1 VTPETLLALLALAF
15 PSAAQRMR
23 PEVAPMLTRAA
34 DAEGVPAPLLA
45 AVCWTE
51 SRLGTAPRYASLC
64 GIRVRHAF
72 VRDDARS
79 AGLAAGLLARR
90 LAECGTWRRALV
102 TFRSGRGCDAAD
114 PSGYAD
120 RVLAVA
126 RRLGLP

>member
-1 VTPETLLALLALAF
+1 MTPETLLALLTLAF
-15 PSAAQRMR
+15 PSSAHRVR
-23 PEVAPMLTRAA
+23 PEVAPLLTRAA
-34 DAEGVPAPLLA
+34 DVAAIPAPLLA

-79 AGLAAGLLARR
+79 AELAAGLLARR
-90 LAECGTWRRALV
+90 FAECGTWRRALV
-102 TFRSGRGCDAAD
+102 AFRAGDGCRAAD

-120 RVLAVA
+120 RVLGVA